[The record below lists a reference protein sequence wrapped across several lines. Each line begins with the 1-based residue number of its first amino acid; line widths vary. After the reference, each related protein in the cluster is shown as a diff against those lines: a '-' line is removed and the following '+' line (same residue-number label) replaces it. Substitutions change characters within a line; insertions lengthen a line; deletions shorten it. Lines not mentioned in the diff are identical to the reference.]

1 MPLWACF
8 HPLYRGTWYLTYNR
22 VVVDIDIAKFPS
34 AISRYLVSDLKA
46 ILLLSLSKS
55 FHPLYRGTWYLTLL
69 QSTVTSKPSSSFHPL
84 YRGTWY
90 LTLSK
95 VRMVHQVGNCFHP
108 LYRGTWYLTA
118 IPRDKIVFEVVFPS
132 AISRYLVSDCSVRT
146 PKQGYNTF
154 PSAISRYLVSDIC
167 QVYEFDN
174 PDAAV
179 SIRYIAVL
187 GI

>member
-1 MPLWACF
+1 
-8 HPLYRGTWYLTYNR
+8 
-22 VVVDIDIAKFPS
+22 
-34 AISRYLVSDLKA
+34 
-46 ILLLSLSKS
+46 
-55 FHPLYRGTWYLTLL
+55 
-69 QSTVTSKPSSSFHPL
+69 
-84 YRGTWY
+84 
-90 LTLSK
+90 
-95 VRMVHQVGNCFHP
+95 MVHQVGNCFHP

>member
-1 MPLWACF
+1 
-8 HPLYRGTWYLTYNR
+8 
-22 VVVDIDIAKFPS
+22 
-34 AISRYLVSDLKA
+34 
-46 ILLLSLSKS
+46 
-55 FHPLYRGTWYLTLL
+55 
-69 QSTVTSKPSSSFHPL
+69 
-84 YRGTWY
+84 
-90 LTLSK
+90 
-95 VRMVHQVGNCFHP
+95 MVHQVGNCFHP

-118 IPRDKIVFEVVFPS
+118 IPRDKIVFEVVFPSAISRYLVSDEYLEAVQDMAAIAFPS